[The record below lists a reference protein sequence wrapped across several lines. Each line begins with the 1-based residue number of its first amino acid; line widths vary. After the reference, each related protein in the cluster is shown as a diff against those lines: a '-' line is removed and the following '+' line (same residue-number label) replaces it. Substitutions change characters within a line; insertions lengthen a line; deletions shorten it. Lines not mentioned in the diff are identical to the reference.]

1 MWTLPIYQDLTT
13 DQRLVID
20 LPLDESHVITG
31 PPGSGKT
38 VMAVYRAQALQKL
51 NEPTMLLMYGKLLST
66 YTKGAIK
73 SLGVLESTVSTMHA
87 WFPKWFKEV
96 YGELPPMIDKWNF
109 DWHES
114 FEIVG
119 RNPAP
124 EQLRQHVIIDEG
136 QDLPREFY
144 QLLGAISRS
153 ATVFADENQM
163 IKSDGGSK
171 IKGICAALGTDSQ
184 SNLNCNF
191 RNTRSIAVVS
201 GHFYTGAGSAPVEL
215 RESAEDGDQP
225 VLDEH
230 GGINEAI
237 EFLVNFEKAHI
248 AEQIGLLLPYDS
260 IMKSFLNGLKG
271 KTANPVEVYSSN
283 STVSRLAPS
292 VDFSKPGIKVINW
305 QSAKGLEFDTVA
317 LLELQQYK
325 NNESSAES
333 FRMKMYML
341 TSRAKRE
348 LYFMYSGEGEPAII
362 QTLPLSEGLLDDWR

>member
-1 MWTLPIYQDLTT
+1 MWTLPIYQDLTP

-51 NEPTMLLMYGKLLST
+51 NEPTILLMYGKLLST
-66 YTKGAIK
+66 YTKGALK
-73 SLGVLESTVSTMHA
+73 SLGVSEATVSTMHA
-87 WFPKWFKEV
+87 WFPKWFKDV
-96 YGELPPMIDKWNF
+96 YGETPPMIDKWTF
-109 DWHES
+109 DWNEA

-119 RNPAP
+119 RNPVP
-124 EQLRQHVIIDEG
+124 EKLRQHVIIDEG

-144 QLLGAISRS
+144 ILLRAISRS
-153 ATVFADENQM
+153 ATVFADENQT
-163 IKSDGGSK
+163 IHETCSTILEIS
-171 IKGICAALGTDSQ
+171 AALGISSR
-184 SNLNCNF
+184 SNLSCNF

-201 GHFYTGAGSAPVEL
+201 GHFYTGAGSPPVEL
-215 RESAEDGDQP
+215 RESADDGDQP
-225 VLDEH
+225 VLDEQ
-230 GGINEAI
+230 GGLKDAI
-237 EFLVNFEKAHI
+237 DFLVNFEKAHI
-248 AEQIGLLLPYDS
+248 AEQIGLLLPYNS
-260 IMKSFLNGLKG
+260 SMKSFLNRLKG

-283 STVSRLAPS
+283 STVSQLAPS

-325 NNESSAES
+325 NNDSSAES

-362 QTLPLSEGLLDDWR
+362 RTLPLSEGLLDDWR